1 MATPARATLAGRAQ
15 VEEVLKDAHRH
26 AWELEPPDLAGFLA
40 DRLGRP
46 TVARLTGATSPNS
59 VTKWRLSK
67 AVPERPRLD
76 RMREAA
82 MVYFSLTGIG
92 LSEVN
97 AEQWF
102 RGANPVLG
110 FRMPVDVLADGD
122 LKSVIDAVRNHV
134 TE

>member
-1 MATPARATLAGRAQ
+1 MATLTQRTAE
-15 VEEVLKDAHRH
+15 VEGVLKDAYHR
-26 AWELEPPDLAGFLA
+26 AWAFEPPDLAGFLA

-59 VTKWRLSK
+59 VTKWRLRK
-67 AVPERPRLD
+67 AVPERPRVD

-82 MVYFSLTGIG
+82 IIYFSLTGIG

-122 LKSVIDAVRNHV
+122 LKSVIDAVRNHA

>member
-1 MATPARATLAGRAQ
+1 MATTARATLAGRAQ
-15 VEEVLKDAHRH
+15 VEDVLKDAHRH
-26 AWELEPPDLAGFLA
+26 AWELEPRDLAGFLA

-46 TVARLTGATSPNS
+46 TVARLTRATSPNS
-59 VTKWRLSK
+59 VTKWRLGK
-67 AVPERPRLD
+67 AVPERPRVD

-97 AEQWF
+97 AAQWF
-102 RGANPVLG
+102 RGANPVLE

-122 LKSVIDAVRNHV
+122 LKSVIEAVRNHV
-134 TE
+134 AE